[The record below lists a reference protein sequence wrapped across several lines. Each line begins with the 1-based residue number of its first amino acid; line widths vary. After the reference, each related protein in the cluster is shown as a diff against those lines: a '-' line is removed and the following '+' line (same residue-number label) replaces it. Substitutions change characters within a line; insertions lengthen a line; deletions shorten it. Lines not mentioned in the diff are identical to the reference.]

1 MQTSPT
7 VAGFSELSLQLT
19 RALTSQEKTN
29 GGIFFTPPSCVE
41 RIATLLRGV
50 STKIH
55 HILEP
60 SCGSGEFI
68 TAMAREYPE
77 ASITGVEFHPRIYEA
92 VSKKFAD
99 TERVDIHHADFLKYN
114 DEGSST
120 AVPDLI
126 IGNPPYFV
134 VKKNDVAPEYYPYF
148 DGRPNIFILFI
159 MKCAMLLRVGG
170 VLCFVLPSSFMN
182 SQYYDKTRKYIVQH
196 FAVLHIVRC
205 SGGGDNSG
213 STGAYLD
220 TQQDTI
226 ILIIQKQC
234 VTGTHAAARQQ
245 NFVFEKSG
253 ATIFT
258 DNLPRLASLYT
269 GSKSLHELGF
279 KVNIGTVVWNQCKDI
294 LTDDPTKTRLIY
306 SSNIENGK
314 FIHKTYKNSEKKA
327 FIDKLGIR
335 RPMIVLNRG
344 WGVGEYKFEYCFITP
359 DIVSM
364 AAGYLIENHLICI
377 TLSGSATET
386 TDTDTETGGGGTDDL
401 AAFHSIIQS
410 FNDPRTKEFISCYCG
425 NSAINATELNL
436 MLPIYTE

>member
-1 MQTSPT
+1 MQTQPT
-7 VAGFSELSLQLT
+7 VGFSELSLQLT
-19 RALTSQEKTN
+19 RVLTSQEKTD

-41 RIATLLRGV
+41 RIVTLLRDV
-50 STKIH
+50 STRIQ

-60 SCGSGEFI
+60 SWGSGEFI

-92 VSKKFAD
+92 VSKKFSD
-99 TERVDIHHADFLKYN
+99 TRRVCIHHADFLKYN
-114 DEGSST
+114 AEGHTST
-120 AVPDLI
+120 AAPDLI

-134 VKKNDVAPEYYPYF
+134 MKKNDVAPEYYPYF

-159 MKCAMLLRVGG
+159 MKCAKLLRVGG

-182 SQYYDKTRKYIVQH
+182 SQYYDKTRKYIVHH
-196 FAVLHIVRC
+196 FTVLHISRC
-205 SGGGDNSG
+205 SGNGDNGG

-226 ILIIQKQC
+226 ILIIQKHSD
-234 VTGTHAAARQQ
+234 TEDAAARQQ

-279 KVNIGTVVWNQCKDI
+279 KVNIGTVVWNQCKGI

-314 FIHKTYKNSEKKA
+314 FIHKTYKNLEKKA
-327 FIDKLGIR
+327 FIDKPGIR

-359 DIVSM
+359 DIGSTE
-364 AAGYLIENHLICI
+364 AGYLIENHLICI
-377 TLSGSATET
+377 TLGDTV
-386 TDTDTETGGGGTDDL
+386 TDTESSDGSDDL
-401 AAFHSIIQS
+401 ASFHSVIRS